1 MERQSLYQLL
11 TRSFGFVPTE
21 GQRTVLYHLAAFLLS
36 EKPSPTYLLQG
47 YAGTGKTTLVTTL
60 VKTLPMIGM
69 WYQLM
74 APTGRAAKVLSGY
87 TGKNASTIHRK
98 IYRFQQ
104 YADGSLRMTRAENKA
119 KNTLF
124 IVDECSMIS
133 DERSNGRSLLDDLIN
148 YVFSGENCKL
158 LLIGD
163 NAQLPPVGLENSPAN
178 DINVLKH
185 GFGLTVAAYELTEVM
200 RQEEE
205 SGILWNATALRQTLR
220 PLTPLRALMTAPIE
234 LPLFN
239 VNNFSDI
246 HRIEPQEFEE
256 LLWQKF
262 GDKTSNEA
270 VIICRSNKRANMYN
284 QAVRARI
291 LQEEGE
297 ISTGDKLMVV
307 KNNYFWTDEDQ
318 KISFIANGDMIE
330 LMRINNTEEMY
341 GFHFADVEIQLTD
354 YQEEPNLSVKILLE
368 TLTSDSPAMTQEESD
383 RLYHAVEEDYMDIP
397 NRRDRCKAM
406 RQNPYFNALQVKFGY
421 ALTCHKTQ
429 GGQWPTV
436 FLDAPFFPDAE
447 THGCASLQVSDLRWF
462 YTAVTRAQKQL
473 YFVNFQDEYFFSSS
487 FRLK

>member
-1 MERQSLYQLL
+1 MTRQELNKVLL
-11 TRSFGFVPTE
+11 ESFGFEPTD
-21 GQRTVLYHLAAFLLS
+21 GQRVVLVHLAAFLLS
-36 EKPSPTYLLQG
+36 QKHNPVYLLQG

-60 VKTLPMIGM
+60 VRTLPRIGM
-69 WYQLM
+69 RYQLM

-87 TGKNASTIHRK
+87 TGKTASTIHRK
-98 IYRFQQ
+98 IYRFQAF
-104 YADGSLRMTRAENKA
+104 ADGSLRMVRAQNKA

-133 DERSNGRSLLDDLIN
+133 DDYGSGRSLLDDLVN
-148 YVFSGENCKL
+148 YVFSGENCRL

-178 DINVLKH
+178 DINVLKNS
-185 GFGLTVAAYELTEVM
+185 FNLTVASYELTEVM

-205 SGILWNATALRQTLR
+205 SGILWNATSLRQLLSNR
-220 PLTPLRALMTAPIE
+220 HFDPV
-234 LPLFN
+234 LPLFTTTGFPD
-239 VNNFSDI
+239 V

-256 LLWQKF
+256 LLWQGFNGKNTN
-262 GDKTSNEA
+262 DA

-284 QAVRARI
+284 QAIRARI

-307 KNNYFWTDEDQ
+307 KNNYYWTDQDQ

-330 LMRINNTEEMY
+330 VMRINNTEEMY

-354 YQEEPNLSVKILLE
+354 YPDEPNLSVKILLE
-368 TLTSDSPAMTQEESD
+368 TLTSDSPALTQDEAD
-383 RLYHAVEEDYMDIP
+383 RLYKAIEEDYMEIP
-397 NRRDRCKAM
+397 HRRDRYKEM

-429 GGQWPTV
+429 GGQWPSV
-436 FLDAPFFPDAE
+436 FIDAPFVPEGE
-447 THGCASLQVSDLRWF
+447 TLQISDLRWF

-473 YFVNFQDEYFFSSS
+473 YFVNFKEEYFF
-487 FRLK
+487 